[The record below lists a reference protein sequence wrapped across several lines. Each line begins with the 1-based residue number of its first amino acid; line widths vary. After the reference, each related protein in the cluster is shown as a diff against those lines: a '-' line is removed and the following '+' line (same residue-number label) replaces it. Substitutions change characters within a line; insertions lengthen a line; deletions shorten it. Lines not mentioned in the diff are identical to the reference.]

1 MKQDRWDSRPYAQRV
16 GDALSQ
22 FVNVVLADGM
32 PDESLSG
39 RAFRMTRFTTSPKLR
54 WRVVPFVA
62 EVLFYPVDKGE
73 HCEAAFWQDI
83 DRAGVRWRA
92 AKCNT
97 SLAETFNLVNS
108 EAA

>member
-1 MKQDRWDSRPYAQRV
+1 MSNDRWDKRPYLQRV

-22 FVNVVLADGM
+22 FANVLLANGM

-39 RAFRMTRFTTSPKLR
+39 RAFRMTRLTTEPALR
-54 WRVVPFVA
+54 WRLVAFCA
-62 EVLFYPVDKGE
+62 EVLFWPLDKGE

-92 AKCNT
+92 AKGNT
-97 SLAETFNLVNS
+97 ALAEHFDGTT

>member
-1 MKQDRWDSRPYAQRV
+1 MNYDRWDKRPYLQRV

-22 FVNVVLADGM
+22 FANILLANGM

-39 RAFRMTRFTTSPKLR
+39 RSYRMTRLTTEPKLR
-54 WRVVPFVA
+54 WRIVAFVA
-62 EVLFYPVDKGE
+62 EVLFYPIDKGQ

-92 AKCNT
+92 AKGNT
-97 SLAETFNLVNS
+97 SLAETIDNTA

>member
-1 MKQDRWDSRPYAQRV
+1 MSYDRWDKRPYLQRV

-22 FVNVVLADGM
+22 FVNVVLANGM

-39 RAFRMTRFTTSPKLR
+39 RSYRMTKLVTEPKLR
-54 WRVVPFVA
+54 WRIVAFLA
-62 EVLFYPVDKGE
+62 EVLFYPIDKGQ

-92 AKCNT
+92 AKGNT
-97 SLAETFNLVNS
+97 SLAEQLDGTT

>member
-1 MKQDRWDSRPYAQRV
+1 MNYDRWDKRSYLQRS
-16 GDALSQ
+16 GDAISQ
-22 FVNVVLADGM
+22 FANVLFANGM

-39 RAFRMTRFTTSPKLR
+39 RAFRQTRLVTEPKLR
-54 WRVVPFVA
+54 WRVVAFFA
-62 EVLFYPVDKGE
+62 ELLFWFADRGN

-92 AKCNT
+92 AKGNT
-97 SLAETFNLVNS
+97 SLAETIDNTS

>member
-1 MKQDRWDSRPYAQRV
+1 VKHDRWDKRPYLQRV

-22 FVNVVLADGM
+22 FANAVLANGM

-39 RAFRMTRFTTSPKLR
+39 RSYRNTRLVTEPKLR
-54 WRVVPFVA
+54 WRIVAFLA
-62 EVLFYPVDKGE
+62 EVLFYPIDKGQ

-92 AKCNT
+92 AKGNT
-97 SLAETFNLVNS
+97 SLAETLDGTT

>member
-1 MKQDRWDSRPYAQRV
+1 MNYDRWDVRPWAQRA

-22 FVNVVLADGM
+22 FANVVFTNGM

-39 RAFRMTRFTTSPKLR
+39 RAHRMTKLVIEPKLR
-54 WRVVPFVA
+54 WRVVAFLA
-62 EVLFYPVDKGE
+62 EVLFWPIDKGE

-92 AKCNT
+92 AKGNT
-97 SLAETFNLVNS
+97 SLSEQLDGTT

>member
-1 MKQDRWDSRPYAQRV
+1 MKHDRWDARPYLQRV

-22 FVNVVLADGM
+22 FANVVLANGM

-39 RAFRMTRFTTSPKLR
+39 RAYRMTRFTTGPKLR
-54 WRVVPFVA
+54 WRLVAFCA
-62 EVLFYPVDKGE
+62 EVLFFPIDKGDP
-73 HCEAAFWQDI
+73 CESAFWQDV

-92 AKCNT
+92 AKGNT
-97 SLAETFNLVNS
+97 ALAEKLDPVT

>member
-1 MKQDRWDSRPYAQRV
+1 MSHDRWDKRPYLQRV

-22 FVNVVLADGM
+22 FFNVTWANGM
-32 PDESLSG
+32 ADESLSG
-39 RAFRMTRFTTSPKLR
+39 RAYRMTRFVTEPKLR
-54 WRVVPFVA
+54 WRVVAFCA
-62 EVLFYPVDKGE
+62 EVLFWPVDRGA

-92 AKCNT
+92 AKGNT
-97 SLAETFNLVNS
+97 TLAHSHENQH

>member
-1 MKQDRWDSRPYAQRV
+1 MNYDRWDQRPYLQRL

-22 FVNVVLADGM
+22 FANVLLANGM

-39 RAFRMTRFTTSPKLR
+39 RAHRMTKLVTEPALR
-54 WRVVPFVA
+54 WRVVAFLA
-62 EVLFYPVDKGE
+62 EVLFWPIDKGE

-92 AKCNT
+92 AKGNT
-97 SLAETFNLVNS
+97 SLSETFDNTT